1 MSSETP
7 GTQRAEIVVGVDGSD
22 RSRQALRWA
31 ADLADTF
38 GARVTVVTSWEF
50 PLTYGYGAPIPS
62 WSPED
67 DMRRV
72 QEESIAGV
80 FGDDPPQDLER
91 VLRPGNAAHV
101 LIEASRSALMLVVG
115 SRGHGGFAGLLLG
128 SVSAV
133 VAEHASCPVLIVH
146 GNRVP
151 PVAAGSGDAIQE

>member
-80 FGDDPPQDLER
+80 FGDDPPHDLER

-101 LIEASRSALMLVVG
+101 LIEASRNALMLVVG

-146 GNRVP
+146 GDRVP
-151 PVAAGSGDAIQE
+151 PVVAGSGGPLQE